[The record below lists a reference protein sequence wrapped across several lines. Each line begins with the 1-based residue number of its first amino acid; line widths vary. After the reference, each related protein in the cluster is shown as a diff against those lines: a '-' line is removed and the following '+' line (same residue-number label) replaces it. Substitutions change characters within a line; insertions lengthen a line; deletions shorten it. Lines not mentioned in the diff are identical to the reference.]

1 MNKYDYTI
9 IKQGQKE
16 DGRTWADY
24 TYTVGGKP
32 VEANIRLMA
41 GADLE
46 NAIRESVKDDVDRH
60 ERREAMTPEERE
72 DIARRVAEYRQR
84 RPDDRD
90 FA

>member
-1 MNKYDYTI
+1 MDKYDYQI
-9 IKQGQKE
+9 IRQGRRD

-24 TYTVGGKP
+24 ICTIGGKP
-32 VEANIRLMA
+32 VEINTRVRA
-41 GADLE
+41 GLDLE
-46 NAIRESVKDDVDRH
+46 SEIRKTVKREVDDH

-72 DIARRVAEYRQR
+72 DIARRVAEYRRR